1 MNIIDVPFSV
11 YGSYM
16 AIAYYNGDESLLKSF
31 KNVQGEGLYL
41 KSVRGKSR
49 GNAAVFKIIPTINEK
64 PVDYTYEADYG
75 KIELKTDA
83 GIIGITFDGDTRLV
97 FKGTGENIG
106 VRLDCMPI
114 NEYDYN
120 FSLENES
127 GTYHIIN
134 SYKTLTKY
142 IVQNVVGSTNIVQEY
157 SESML
162 GSLESYIDINANE
175 TNELLAVVEEIPTHM
190 IKPTQKQYS
199 FEESVQK
206 TITDFETFYSKFPK
220 VSPEY
225 EETNRLAVYVTW
237 SCTVKKQ
244 GLLGRDS
251 VYMSNNVFP
260 GIWSWDHCYNA
271 IGLAGVHNQ
280 LAYDQM
286 MILFDH
292 QDESGQLPGSV
303 SDSTIRWNFAKPP
316 IHGLFVQKMMEK
328 MSFTNEQLIE
338 VYESIEK
345 QVHFWLNY
353 KDSDQ
358 DGICE
363 YHHGNDSGY
372 DNSTIFING
381 FLVESPDLS
390 AFLIK
395 AMDLL
400 ASIAEK
406 LGRGYEKSQW
416 KLKADQLTALTLKTF
431 VENNQPIARE
441 TIGKKAI
448 YSDSILP
455 YSLLV
460 LGERLPAELRASM
473 IAKLKSTQFLTDYGL
488 ATEAVDSPYYE
499 SDGYWRGPIWA
510 PTMVL
515 LIDALEDCG
524 EVEFANQLTV
534 RFCELVKKS
543 GCAENFDAVTGD
555 ALCDKAHTWTS
566 SSFIYLCNKI
576 T

>member
-16 AIAYYNGDESLLKSF
+16 AVAYYNGDESYLGNF

-49 GNAAVFKIIPTINEK
+49 GNSAVCKIIPLIDGQ
-64 PVDYTYEADYG
+64 PVDYQYEADYG
-75 KIELKTDA
+75 EIKLTTAA
-83 GIIGITFDGDTRLV
+83 GRIGITFDGDSRLV
-97 FKGTGENIG
+97 IKGTGRDLG
-106 VRLDCMPI
+106 LRLDCMPI

-120 FSLENES
+120 FSL
-127 GTYHIIN
+127 GQHHIIN

-142 IVQNVVGSTNIVQEY
+142 IVQSVAGSANLYQEN
-157 SESML
+157 SKSML
-162 GSLESYIDINANE
+162 GSLSAYIDVKTGDENE
-175 TNELLAVVEEIPTHM
+175 FLFVIEEIPTHLM
-190 IKPTQKQYS
+190 KPTKKAYS
-199 FEESVQK
+199 FEESAAM
-206 TITDFETFYSKFPK
+206 TLADFEEFYAKFPK
-220 VSPEY
+220 VSPEF

-237 SCTVKKQ
+237 SCTVKKD

-271 IGLAGVHNQ
+271 LGLAGSHNQ

-292 QDESGQLPGSV
+292 QDEKGQLPGSV
-303 SDSTIRWNFAKPP
+303 SDSTLRWNFAKPP
-316 IHGLFVQKMMEK
+316 IHGLFVEKMMKQME
-328 MSFTNEQLIE
+328 FTKEQLIE

-353 KDSDQ
+353 KDFDE

-372 DNSTIFING
+372 DNSTIFAQG
-381 FLVESPDLS
+381 FIIESPDLS

-395 AMDLL
+395 AMELL
-400 ASIAEK
+400 TSV
-406 LGRGYEKSQW
+406 
-416 KLKADQLTALTLKTF
+416 ADQLGRVHEKSLWKKRADELTELTLKAF

-455 YSLLV
+455 YTLLI
-460 LGERLPAELRASM
+460 LGKRLPEELRHSM
-473 IAKLKSTQFLTDYGL
+473 ISTLKSTKFTTNYGL
-488 ATEAVDSPYYE
+488 ATEATDSPYYN
-499 SDGYWRGPIWA
+499 SNGYWRGPIWA

-515 LIDALEDCG
+515 FIEALEDCG
-524 EVEFANQLTV
+524 ETKFAMELTGK
-534 RFCELVKKS
+534 FCNLVKKS
-543 GCAENFDAVTGD
+543 GCAENFEAITGD

-566 SSFIYLCNKI
+566 SSFIYLCSKLS
-576 T
+576 